1 IETDHHQ
8 SPAGKPLYSTILQR
22 TLAKQ
27 EAEQAA
33 KAQQAP
39 RENT

>member
-1 IETDHHQ
+1 G
-8 SPAGKPLYSTILQR
+8 GKPLYSTILQR

>member
-1 IETDHHQ
+1 
-8 SPAGKPLYSTILQR
+8 ILQR